1 MTEMEEYR
9 ESAESPWTQS
19 LYGALR
25 SLANKLLEGRGPN
38 CLNPSDIVQE
48 AWLRLRH
55 EQTIKPEDRLGFLR
69 LARRVLRRVLFDHF
83 REQSRIKHGGQVQR
97 ITFTNRLAIGSDDV
111 LDAMNLLDVVEP
123 LGEVDPRAMHIFDLA
138 YFGGMPLEEIAE
150 ELDMDLQ
157 DLEREWKFVK
167 AWLLERLRS
176 RRNEEP
182 NT

>member
-1 MTEMEEYR
+1 MTEMEEER
-9 ESAESPWTQS
+9 ESTENPWTQS

-69 LARRVLRRVLFDHF
+69 LARKVLRRVLFDHF

-97 ITFTNRLAIGSDDV
+97 ITFTNRLAILLRNSSSSGTTSSVLHHTALTDCGSSTIPRYSCRN
-111 LDAMNLLDVVEP
+111 AYP
-123 LGEVDPRAMHIFDLA
+123 LR
-138 YFGGMPLEEIAE
+138 PLS
-150 ELDMDLQ
+150 M
-157 DLEREWKFVK
+157 
-167 AWLLERLRS
+167 
-176 RRNEEP
+176 
-182 NT
+182 